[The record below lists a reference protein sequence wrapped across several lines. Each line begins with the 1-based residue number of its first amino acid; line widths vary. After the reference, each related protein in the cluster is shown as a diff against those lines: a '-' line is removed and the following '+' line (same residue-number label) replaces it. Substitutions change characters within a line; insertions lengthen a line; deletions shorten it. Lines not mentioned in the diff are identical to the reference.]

1 MARNDQLPTG
11 NIVPAAR
18 PVESFIQPGRIDAA
32 APARPEPLRLS
43 GDSIGLVNTPGR
55 PSVPGSNPGAQL
67 AEALS
72 AFNVNLTKTLGSG
85 VQLYASN
92 EYRQGQN
99 EAYRAYQLANRQM
112 QASALEYAADNRA
125 VAARDPIAGLAMDQA
140 NPFRVAGRQNR
151 LSQIAGTEIG
161 GAIEQAYRRQAV
173 DLAQL
178 DPSDPRI
185 NEVKAAEVTRIA
197 QKYGLDEFSPGF
209 ADYVLPQVNRAW
221 EKVTAKQIEDRNA
234 YLKDTVWRTASTQL
248 MANLRTWRNQ
258 NQPVEQ
264 QIAAM
269 AMYLDDEA
277 RRMGIGGEAT
287 DMKRKAIEQARQ
299 VLLAGKETDL
309 ANMLLKVPV
318 GPPDGNGIRAT
329 AGAAYALDIMEAD
342 DKYGEIERRRQARVE
357 EAVGDEVSDRIA
369 KISLEMDD
377 GPEKAAAIEQVLNDE
392 KYRDLSFAKKLELAS
407 QTNKLGED
415 IRGQQYDSD
424 AFEQFMGKLDR
435 TFGSQRDL
443 KTADREFEALIP
455 GLPQEERAAARKRY
469 SQWRNQTQSQPWQLI
484 NPAITAKIKANLER
498 EYPSLQT
505 AALRGLGSIEQ
516 VMAWGDAD
524 SQRSAQRQLNAYRSH
539 VLARLDE
546 ARTKSGAELSDRA
559 AQAVINQ
566 AINEY
571 GSKDK
576 EAYQQ
581 LFPRTVTGG
590 SGAKPEAKPAPPPG
604 MKPATQLPVNPGQL
618 DNMPNRQER
627 LQSPEPVLS
636 AKATSDLLLQ
646 ALNGGALPAPL
657 QRAARDAGVSPEQ
670 FLIRQADAY
679 PRDIKLSPAD
689 RNKLLRRGNQSKG
702 YEDNSQSRQPLSNAP
717 LSAATNW
724 LLDTLTGSRPAY
736 AGEQNLISLRYS
748 GGGGGSPAGD
758 IGAFRAAIFGQE
770 SGGNYRAVN
779 PHSGA
784 LGVGQVMPANV
795 GPWTEK
801 YLGRRLTPQQFLA
814 SNSAQDAVV
823 NGRFRDMFEDQRRA
837 GYTGEVAV
845 RRAAAEWYSGD
856 ARLWNSNRPEYYNG
870 HRYPSIAEYTKSI
883 WDKYRRHGGSIA
895 ASSAS
900 ASASSRRIV
909 TGDSIASGI
918 GHSSARG
925 SATSDAQ
932 WGRGATAQLA
942 WLKGKGAGYFRGA
955 DVVLSSGL
963 LNEPSGAAKVEEQI
977 KFLKA
982 SGARSIQ
989 LVGGPTSGSHSGV
1002 NATLKRLAEKHGVRF
1017 MGGYTPGSDGVH
1029 PSSYSSLRG

>member
-1 MARNDQLPTG
+1 MARNDQLPSG

-67 AEALS
+67 ADALS

-112 QASALEYAADNRA
+112 QVSSLEYAADNRA

-161 GAIEQAYRRQAV
+161 GAIEQAYRRQAG

-178 DPSDPRI
+178 DPGDPRI
-185 NEVKAAEVTRIA
+185 NEVKAAQIA
-197 QKYGLDEFSPGF
+197 QIVQKYGLDEFSPGF

-277 RRMGIGGEAT
+277 RRMGLPGEAT

-342 DKYGEIERRRQARVE
+342 DKYGEIQRRRQARVE
-357 EAVGDEVSDRIA
+357 EAVGDEISDRIA
-369 KISLEMDD
+369 QISLEMDD

-455 GLPQEERAAARKRY
+455 GLPQEERSAARKRY
-469 SQWRNQTQSQPWQLI
+469 AQWRNQTQSQPWQLI

-498 EYPSLQT
+498 EYPNLQT

-581 LFPRTVTGG
+581 LFPRTVAGG

-627 LQSPEPVLS
+627 LQSWKSEPVLG

-670 FLIRQADAY
+670 FLIQQADFY
-679 PRDIKLSPAD
+679 PRDIKLSPGD
-689 RNKLLRRGNQSKG
+689 RNQLLRRGNQSKG
-702 YEDNSQSRQPLSNAP
+702 YDDNRQSRQPLSNAP

-748 GGGGGSPAGD
+748 GGAGGGGQVTGDRGGLASLTRSGEGGWNSVNYGTTGSAGTLNLT
-758 IGAFRAAIFGQE
+758 GMT
-770 SGGNYRAVN
+770 
-779 PHSGA
+779 
-784 LGVGQVMPANV
+784 VGQVERMQAQGKVFAVGAYQFTPGVLAKARRGAGLPPDAPMTPANQTAMFWGLILNSDKRPV
-795 GPWTEK
+795 LRDYLKGLNNNINGAHREMSLEWAAVQGP
-801 YLGRRLTPQQFLA
+801 
-814 SNSAQDAVV
+814 N
-823 NGRFRDMFEDQRRA
+823 
-837 GYTGEVAV
+837 
-845 RRAAAEWYSGD
+845 
-856 ARLWNSNRPEYYNG
+856 
-870 HRYPSIAEYTKSI
+870 
-883 WDKYRRHGGSIA
+883 
-895 ASSAS
+895 
-900 ASASSRRIV
+900 
-909 TGDSIASGI
+909 
-918 GHSSARG
+918 
-925 SATSDAQ
+925 
-932 WGRGATAQLA
+932 GRGAYD
-942 WLKGKGAGYFRGA
+942 GDSAGNHA
-955 DVVLSSGL
+955 SLSASRVRQALIAARKAISG
-963 LNEPSGAAKVEEQI
+963 N
-977 KFLKA
+977 
-982 SGARSIQ
+982 
-989 LVGGPTSGSHSGV
+989 
-1002 NATLKRLAEKHGVRF
+1002 
-1017 MGGYTPGSDGVH
+1017 
-1029 PSSYSSLRG
+1029 